1 MWLNERAERG
11 GRTTRGSV
19 PGHAQPLLAVTP
31 ASANVVT
38 MQDVTPALLGTLM
51 LATFAVRSI
60 DSSAFGIKLTRI
72 CLVVASLVLVFWR
85 VHWPIS
91 AGAARAWLI
100 AVGVCY
106 AALTI
111 YFVPEL
117 LRQARA
123 AIKK

>member
-1 MWLNERAERG
+1 
-11 GRTTRGSV
+11 
-19 PGHAQPLLAVTP
+19 
-31 ASANVVT
+31 

-60 DSSAFGIKLTRI
+60 DSSAFGKLTRI

-91 AGAARAWLI
+91 AGVAQAWLI

-123 AIKK
+123 AIKE